1 MEFWKTIASEI
12 EKGHNLV
19 LLYVIESSGSS
30 PGRQGFKMAVSSS
43 GLLSGSIGGGIME
56 HKLVELCK
64 SELLKVPFA
73 PFIKKQIHQSD
84 IPSNKSGMI
93 CSGEQTIAFF
103 HLGKAQLSLVQ
114 KIVHANSSKHGQL
127 VLSNNGIQIIEA
139 SNTPNFQLE
148 IDNSIHWQLKEQL
161 NFSPVLYIIGGGHVS
176 LALSKFSQETGFD
189 VVVHD
194 DRSRLNTME
203 ENSFA
208 KPVYIE
214 DYSTINDIIP
224 NGERTYVV
232 IMSFGFKTDK
242 IILKS
247 LLKGNYKYLG
257 MMGSK
262 AKIDILFRELL
273 EEGVNNT
280 KLEKVFA
287 PIGLPI
293 ASKTP
298 QEIAVSI
305 LGQIVLQKNQS

>member
-1 MEFWKTIASEI
+1 MKFWKTIASEI
-12 EKGHNLV
+12 ENGHNLV

-30 PGRQGFKMAVSSS
+30 PGRQGFKMAVSNS
-43 GLLSGSIGGGIME
+43 GLLAGSIGGGIME

-64 SELLKVPFA
+64 SELLKAKFD

-84 IPSNKSGMI
+84 IPANKSGMI

-114 KIVHANSSKHGQL
+114 KIIHANNSNNRQL
-127 VLSNNGIQIIEA
+127 VLSNSGIQIIEA
-139 SNTPNFQLE
+139 TNAFKLQIE
-148 IDNSIHWQLKEQL
+148 INNSLHWQLKEQL
-161 NFSPVLYIIGGGHVS
+161 NFLPVLHIIGGGHVS
-176 LALSKFSQETGFD
+176 LALSKFAQETGFD
-189 VVVHD
+189 VVVYD

-208 KPVYIE
+208 KTIYIE
-214 DYSTINDIIP
+214 DYSTINNIIP
-224 NGERTYVV
+224 NGARTYVV

-247 LLKGNYKYLG
+247 LLKGKYKYLG
-257 MMGSK
+257 MMGSR

-273 EEGVNNT
+273 EEGVNNN

>member
-1 MEFWKTIASEI
+1 MQFWKTIASEL
-12 EKGHNLV
+12 KNGHNLV

-30 PGRQGFKMAVSSS
+30 PGRQGFTMAVSSS
-43 GLLSGSIGGGIME
+43 GLLTGSIGGGIME

-64 SELLKVPFA
+64 SELLKAPFE

-103 HLGKAQLSLVQ
+103 YLGKAQLSLVQ
-114 KIVHANSSKHGQL
+114 KIMHANSSKYGQL

-139 SNTPNFQLE
+139 NNTPNFKLE
-148 IDNSIHWQLKEQL
+148 IDNNLHWQLKEQL

-176 LALSKFSQETGFD
+176 LALSKFAQETGFD
-189 VVVHD
+189 VIVHD

-208 KPVYIE
+208 KTVYIE
-214 DYSTINDIIP
+214 DYSSINGIIP

-247 LLKGNYKYLG
+247 LLKGNYNYLG
-257 MMGSK
+257 MMGSQ
-262 AKIDILFRELL
+262 AKIDTLFKELRE
-273 EEGVNNT
+273 ERIANN
-280 KLEKVFA
+280 KLARVFA

-298 QEIAVSI
+298 QEIAISI
-305 LGQIVLQKNQS
+305 LSQLIRVKNN